1 MLSPRL
7 LLIAA
12 VFAST
17 ATVPVAAQQADR
29 PGGVVATVTSV
40 SATVSAIDYKTRTVT
55 LTRPDGS
62 SGTLQVGPEAKN
74 FDQVKKGDKVVVE
87 QVESMAIVVTPPGE
101 IAPGTSETATVQTA
115 RPGEAPRG
123 VLVKTRQITTT
134 VVAIDYKARTVTL
147 KGADG
152 KTQTLKVGPEA
163 KRFDQ
168 VRKGDQVTVNY
179 TEATA
184 ISVRK
189 P

>member
-1 MLSPRL
+1 MLSPRS

-12 VFAST
+12 VFALT
-17 ATVPVAAQQADR
+17 AGPAAAQQADR

-40 SATVSAIDYKTRTVT
+40 TATVSAIDYKTRTVT
-55 LTRPDGS
+55 LTRADGS

-101 IAPGTSETATVQTA
+101 IAPGASETSTIQTA
-115 RPGEAPRG
+115 KPGEAPHG

-168 VRKGDQVTVNY
+168 VKKGDQVTVTY

-184 ISVRK
+184 ISVHK